1 MNFFYFCAG
10 FLFCGLLFE
19 SLKVFSIKQSFVI
32 VEKQFLL
39 GAMYLIQFKY
49 HAIQVLELAYEE
61 AAETHPEKKEEGKL
75 VVAKIHEK
83 FNEFGNN
90 WVTNFIKLLPYKT
103 EYNDWNSAILY
114 VEKLLNEGRKV

>member
-1 MNFFYFCAG
+1 MNYFYFALG

-19 SLKVFSIKQSFVI
+19 SLKMFSIKQSFVI
-32 VEKQFLL
+32 VERQFLL

-49 HAIQVLELAYEE
+49 HAIQILQLAYDE
-61 AAETHPEKKEEGKL
+61 AAETNPEKSEEAK
-75 VVAKIHEK
+75 VVVEKIHQK
-83 FNEFGNN
+83 FNEFGDN

-114 VEKLLNEGRKV
+114 VEKLLNEGKKK

>member
-1 MNFFYFCAG
+1 MNFFYFALG

-19 SLKVFSIKQSFVI
+19 SLKVLSIKQSYVI

-49 HAIQVLELAYEE
+49 HAIQILELAYAE
-61 AAETHPEKKEEGKL
+61 AAETNPEKTEEAK
-75 VVAKIHEK
+75 VVIEKIHQK
-83 FNEFGNN
+83 FNEFGDN
-90 WVTNFIKLLPYKT
+90 WVTSFINLLPYKT

-114 VEKLLNEGRKV
+114 VEKLLNEGKKK

>member
-1 MNFFYFCAG
+1 MNFFYFALG

-19 SLKVFSIKQSFVI
+19 SLKVFSIKQSFII
-32 VEKQFLL
+32 VERQFLL

-61 AAETHPEKKEEGKL
+61 AAESHPEKREEGKL
-75 VVAKIHEK
+75 VVSKIHEK
-83 FNEFGNN
+83 FNEFGNT

-103 EYNDWNSAILY
+103 QYNDWNSAIQY
-114 VEKLLNEGRKV
+114 VEKLLNEGKKI

>member
-1 MNFFYFCAG
+1 MNFFYFCMG
-10 FLFCGLLFE
+10 FLFCGFLFE
-19 SLKVFSIKQSFVI
+19 ILKAFSIKESFII

-49 HAIQVLELAYEE
+49 HAIQILELSYAE
-61 AAETHPEKKEEGKL
+61 AAETKPEKAEECKV

-83 FNEFGNN
+83 FNSFGDT
-90 WVTNFIKLLPYKT
+90 WVKNFIALLPYKT

-114 VEKLLNEGRKV
+114 VERLINKDKG